1 MNDLHPALQVTNR
14 TTTTMNFG
22 GSVSHAVVVVG
33 ASVMLVLD
41 ALQRQYDSV
50 GGETLTVV
58 SSNAQLIV
66 LAAELYE

>member
-1 MNDLHPALQVTNR
+1 
-14 TTTTMNFG
+14 MNFG

-33 ASVMLVLD
+33 ASVMRVLD

-58 SSNAQLIV
+58 SSNAQLIA